1 MKTLHQRITP
11 VILGLLSF
19 LLFAFVP
26 LSKTHGMVRESAGGK
41 ADGPDVYYVYITVLN
56 ISNIDLSAGTYAVD
70 FFISFICE
78 TPPCQYEPHWDVMN
92 ATEIID
98 PEDQGTSIPFEVYDY
113 RLKTSLIGYVDYTF
127 YPFDYLYVDI
137 IIEDKEYSNDEL
149 VYRSAAVEVDPML
162 FNPSGWYYRPE
173 YDGDMNDIVVYPND
187 DISYDRLYIWLFMER
202 DRFSGFM
209 KTIFAALVIV
219 LVGMLSFLMK
229 AEAAGERLALV
240 SSTLVA
246 VVLYHISLVSGV
258 PATGYLTFIDKFM
271 IGTYAVVFVS
281 LVISVAMMVYKNNDE
296 LGKAEKLHLRT
307 RWIIPLLWVF
317 LMVCVFIVELILP
330 YRQMLAANGG

>member
-1 MKTLHQRITP
+1 MTRGHI
-11 VILGLLSF
+11 S
-19 LLFAFVP
+19 
-26 LSKTHGMVRESAGGK
+26 EK
-41 ADGPDVYYVYITVLN
+41 ADRPDVYYVYITVLN

-98 PEDQGTSIPFEVYDY
+98 PEDQGTTIPFEEYDF
-113 RLKTSLIGYVDYTF
+113 RLKTTLIGYVDYTF

-137 IIEDKEYSNDEL
+137 IIEDKEYSSDQL
-149 VYRSAAVEVDPML
+149 VYRSAVVDVDPML
-162 FNPSGWYYRPE
+162 FNPSGWYYKPQYNGSE
-173 YDGDMNDIVVYPND
+173 NDIAVYPND
-187 DISYDRLYIWLFMER
+187 DVSYNRLYIWLFMER

-271 IGTYAVVFVS
+271 IGTYAVVFIS
-281 LVISVAMMVYKNNDE
+281 LVVSVAMMVYKNNDQ
-296 LGKAEKLHLRT
+296 LDKAEQLHRRT
-307 RWIIPLLWVF
+307 RWVIPLLWVF
-317 LMVCVFIVELILP
+317 LMVGVFVVELILP
-330 YRQMLAANGG
+330 YSQMLSANGG